1 MKWGVEQFFL
11 YSNLDIYEVILQIC
25 IVWIK
30 REISPIIQ
38 QTSKTRPVV
47 LLTGARQT
55 GKSSLLQKIF
65 PNYNYISLD
74 WPDKASSA
82 KENSSW
88 FLEQNKA
95 PLIIDEIQYAPQLL
109 RFLKIAVDKKRQ
121 SFGQY
126 ILTGSQKFSLMRAV
140 SESLAGRIAILECHS
155 LSARE
160 IFNHKKQKLTSQKIL
175 KWIVQGGYP
184 EVQAQ
189 QLQPERFYA
198 DYLATYLERDV
209 RQLLNVKNLSVFNKF
224 LKLLSLRS
232 GQILSMNSLSSA
244 VGVSLHTIKSWISVL
259 EANNI
264 VYLLKPFYNNYGKR
278 LLKSPKLYFLDTGL
292 LCFLAGIHNEKTLA
306 DSSLLGSFFE
316 SFCLG
321 QLIRNFHNKALPENL
336 YYFRDSQG
344 NEVDFILPEGKKLY
358 LYESKWSFQHGS
370 QPKNII
376 KFQQL
381 IGQKSVKMSK
391 VITSAGTFEK
401 IGKNCLLTN
410 VIDL

>member
-1 MKWGVEQFFL
+1 M
-11 YSNLDIYEVILQIC
+11 
-25 IVWIK
+25 WIQ

-38 QTSKTRPVV
+38 KAVQTRPVV

-65 PNYNYISLD
+65 PKYNYVSLD

-82 KENSSW
+82 QENCSW
-88 FLEQNKA
+88 FLEQNKP
-95 PLIIDEIQYAPQLL
+95 PLIIDEIQYAPELL

-121 SFGQY
+121 NFGQY
-126 ILTGSQKFSLMRAV
+126 ILTGSQKFSLMKAV
-140 SESLAGRIAILECHS
+140 SESLAGRISILECHS

-160 IFNHKKQKLTSQKIL
+160 IFYHKKQELTHQKVL

-189 QLQPERFYA
+189 KLLPERFYA

-209 RQLLNVKNLSVFNKF
+209 RQLLNVKNLSLFNKF
-224 LKLLSLRS
+224 LRLLALRS
-232 GQILSMNSLSSA
+232 GQILSMNSLSSS
-244 VGVSLHTIKSWISVL
+244 VGVSAHTIKSWVSVL

-292 LCFLAGIHNEKTLA
+292 LCFLTGIHDEKTLA

-321 QLIRNFHNKALPENL
+321 QLIRNVQNKALPEKL

-344 NEVDFILPEGKKLY
+344 NEVDFLIPEGKKLC
-358 LYESKWSFQHGS
+358 LYESKWSFQQAGL
-370 QPKNII
+370 PKNII
-376 KFQQL
+376 NFQKL
-381 IGQKSVKMSK
+381 VGEKTVKMSK
-391 VITSAGTFEK
+391 VITSAKTFEK
-401 IGKNCLLTN
+401 IGKKALLTN
-410 VIDL
+410 VVDL